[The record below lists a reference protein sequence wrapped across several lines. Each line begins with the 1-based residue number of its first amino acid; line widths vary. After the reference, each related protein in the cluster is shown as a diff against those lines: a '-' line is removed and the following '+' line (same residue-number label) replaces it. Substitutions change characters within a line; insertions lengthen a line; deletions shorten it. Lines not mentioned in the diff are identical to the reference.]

1 MGVMRILVCVKRV
14 PAPGARIIITE
25 DEQNIDSGHLG
36 FTMSPHEE
44 CAIEAATQLSEQYG
58 GEVTILTAGSS
69 ASEEQLRYAASV
81 GASSLVQIENSSGN
95 DWDPQRTA
103 RALSAAV
110 KALENESGYY
120 DLLLFGNEAAD
131 TGGYQTGIRTAH
143 LLGRPIV
150 NAINGIEV
158 EEGGFVA
165 RRETLSGVE
174 VYRVAGPAAFG
185 VKEGINLP
193 RYPTMKGR
201 LASKKL
207 PVRVIEDHSEP
218 GEQCRLRLFRP
229 AEVAK
234 ETVILG
240 TDSNAAEAVVDLLEE
255 MGLV

>member
-1 MGVMRILVCVKRV
+1 
-14 PAPGARIIITE
+14 
-25 DEQNIDSGHLG
+25 
-36 FTMSPHEE
+36 MSPHEE

-174 VYRVAGPAAFG
+174 VYRVTGPAAFG

>member
-1 MGVMRILVCVKRV
+1 MRILVCVKRV

-44 CAIEAATQLSEQYG
+44 CAIEAATQLAERYG

-81 GASSLVQIENSSGN
+81 GASALVLIENNTGS
-95 DWDPQRTA
+95 DWDPQHTA

-110 KALENESGYY
+110 RTLENESGDF

-131 TGGYQTGIRTAH
+131 TGGYQTGIRAAH
-143 LLGRPIV
+143 LLGHPIV
-150 NAINGIEV
+150 NGINGIDV
-158 EEGGFVA
+158 EEEGFVA
-165 RRETLSGVE
+165 RRETMSGVE
-174 VYRVAGPAAFG
+174 VYRVPKPAAFG
-185 VKEGINLP
+185 VKEGITLP

-207 PVRVIEDHSEP
+207 SVRVIEDHSKP
-218 GEQCRLRLFRP
+218 GQQCRLRLLRP
-229 AEVAK
+229 AEVTK

-240 TDSNAAEAVVDLLEE
+240 TDSNAALAVVDLLEE

>member
-14 PAPGARIIITE
+14 PAPGAKIVITK
-25 DEQNIDSGHLG
+25 DEQDIDSAHLG

-44 CAIEAATQLSEQYG
+44 CAIEAATQLAERYG

-81 GASSLVQIENSSGN
+81 GASALVLIENNTGS
-95 DWDPQRTA
+95 DWDPQHTA

-110 KALENESGYY
+110 RTLENESGDF

-131 TGGYQTGIRTAH
+131 TGGYQTGIRAAH
-143 LLGRPIV
+143 LLGHPIV
-150 NAINGIEV
+150 NGINGIDV
-158 EEGGFVA
+158 EEEGFVA
-165 RRETLSGVE
+165 RRETMSGVE
-174 VYRVAGPAAFG
+174 VYRVPKPAAFG
-185 VKEGINLP
+185 VKEGITLP

-207 PVRVIEDHSEP
+207 SVRVIEDHSKP
-218 GEQCRLRLFRP
+218 GQQCRQRILSP
-229 AEVAK
+229 AEVTK

-240 TDSNAAEAVVDLLEE
+240 TDSNAA
-255 MGLV
+255 

>member
-44 CAIEAATQLSEQYG
+44 CAIEAATQLAERYG

-81 GASSLVQIENSSGN
+81 GASALVLIENNTGS
-95 DWDPQRTA
+95 DWDPQHTA

-110 KALENESGYY
+110 RTLENESGDF

-131 TGGYQTGIRTAH
+131 TGGYQTGIRAAH
-143 LLGRPIV
+143 LLGHPIV
-150 NAINGIEV
+150 NGINGIDV
-158 EEGGFVA
+158 EEEGFVA
-165 RRETLSGVE
+165 RRETMSGVE
-174 VYRVAGPAAFG
+174 VYRVPKPAAFG
-185 VKEGINLP
+185 VKEGITLP

-207 PVRVIEDHSEP
+207 SVRVIEDHSKP
-218 GEQCRLRLFRP
+218 GQQCRLRLLRP
-229 AEVAK
+229 AEVTK

-240 TDSNAAEAVVDLLEE
+240 TDSNAALAVVDLLEA